1 MTRGRGTMPTGTRGG
16 RDVGHGVN
24 MALRARVGSAIRLA
38 FASVLALAVAQP
50 CSALAQEDLAAIEK
64 AARQEGPMTWYVS
77 FYGQDLADKTAAA
90 FSKKYEGLTV
100 KAVRATTGGIFQRLN
115 QDLRANNTVASV
127 VSMSGIG
134 DHYGLLMRDKHLASY
149 VPPSASKIIGAAKP
163 VIVDGY
169 VYPFGGGLMAMAYN
183 NKLVSAA
190 DAPKSWADMADP
202 KWKGKLAVGHPGFS
216 GFDAALVAWLS
227 KEKGWD
233 YFKAV
238 RANDPLVQRST
249 FDSITSLNS
258 GERLVAPMPDGVAA
272 PNIDKGNPIAV
283 VYPTDGSL
291 FIMGLTAI
299 MKNAPQPNMAK
310 LFTEFL
316 LGAEHA
322 EILVTNNYDS
332 VRGGVA
338 RTLVGGKRLD
348 DIAIV
353 PLLPSVEYAEQLK
366 TSTDQWRDMFGG

>member
-1 MTRGRGTMPTGTRGG
+1 MRHLMTDAGRGRAAAHTVIGC
-16 RDVGHGVN
+16 
-24 MALRARVGSAIRLA
+24 LLA
-38 FASVLALAVAQP
+38 AGLAAAGPANVQ
-50 CSALAQEDLAAIEK
+50 AQEDLAAIEK
-64 AARQEGPMTWYVS
+64 AAHQEQPMTWYVS
-77 FYGQDLADKTAAA
+77 FYGADLAEKAAAA
-90 FSKKYEGLTV
+90 FTAKYPGLTV
-100 KAVRATTGGIFQRLN
+100 KPVRATTGGIFQRLN

-134 DHYGLLMRDKHLASY
+134 DHYGILIRGKHLAKY
-149 VPPSASKIIGAAKP
+149 VPAAASNIIPAAKP

-169 VYPFGGGLMAMAYN
+169 VYPFGGGLMALAYN

-190 DAPKSWADMADP
+190 DAPTAWSDLADP

-258 GERLVAPMPDGVAA
+258 GERVVAPMPDGVAA
-272 PNIDKGNPIAV
+272 ANIEKGNPISV
-283 VYPTDGSL
+283 VYPTDGAL

-299 MKNAPQPNMAK
+299 LKDAPQPNTAK

-316 LGAEHA
+316 LSDEHA
-322 EILVTNNYDS
+322 KILVANDYDP
-332 VRGGVA
+332 VGGKVS
-338 RTLVGGKRLD
+338 RTLVGGKHMS
-348 DIAIV
+348 DIKVV
-353 PLLPSVEYAEQLK
+353 PLLPSEEYAKQLK
-366 TSTDQWRDMFGG
+366 ASTEQWRDIFGG

>member
-1 MTRGRGTMPTGTRGG
+1 
-16 RDVGHGVN
+16 
-24 MALRARVGSAIRLA
+24 
-38 FASVLALAVAQP
+38 
-50 CSALAQEDLAAIEK
+50 
-64 AARQEGPMTWYVS
+64 
-77 FYGQDLADKTAAA
+77 
-90 FSKKYEGLTV
+90 
-100 KAVRATTGGIFQRLN
+100 
-115 QDLRANNTVASV
+115 
-127 VSMSGIG
+127 
-134 DHYGLLMRDKHLASY
+134 
-149 VPPSASKIIGAAKP
+149 
-163 VIVDGY
+163 
-169 VYPFGGGLMAMAYN
+169 MAMAYN

-322 EILVTNNYDS
+322 EILVTNNYNS